1 MSELTQDKAQELLD
15 CVKSLMEKMAAQ
27 PPAPAAVDPNE
38 NPMQRLMA
46 GPAKQEIMTLLKLVT
61 WNVMQK
67 LLPMMQGEG
76 KPIDP
81 ALLALDKAKV
91 EVQGATAIY
100 RLKPGR
106 LTTHWI
112 EERGQYKLNDFSFKV
127 SWLWVL
133 LNWRRIRELRKQ
145 MQARRQ
151 LTLTSSS

>member
-1 MSELTQDKAQELLD
+1 MSELTQEKAQELLD

-27 PPAPAAVDPNE
+27 PPVAATPDADE
-38 NPMQRLMA
+38 NPMQWLMA

-67 LLPMMQGEG
+67 LLPLMQGEG
-76 KPIDP
+76 KPMDP
-81 ALLALDKAKV
+81 SLLALDKARV

>member
-1 MSELTQDKAQELLD
+1 
-15 CVKSLMEKMAAQ
+15 
-27 PPAPAAVDPNE
+27 
-38 NPMQRLMA
+38 MQRLMA

-67 LLPMMQGEG
+67 LLPLMQGEG
-76 KPIDP
+76 KPMDP
-81 ALLALDKAKV
+81 SLLALDKATV

>member
-15 CVKSLMEKMAAQ
+15 CVKSLMEKLAAP
-27 PPAPAAVDPNE
+27 PPAPAAVDPKE

-46 GPAKQEIMTLLKLVT
+46 GPAKQEIMALLKLVT

-100 RLKPGR
+100 RVKPGR